1 MFHTHIGDI
10 NWRIF
15 TKSKHLY
22 PKDANEQATINKN
35 LCDYIAYLN
44 RRIDILENELLEVK
58 KKTSGGSSVSTSNND
73 EEIAKKKFETI
84 FDD

>member
-10 NWRIF
+10 NWRNF

-22 PKDANEQATINKN
+22 PKDANEQAAINKN

-44 RRIDILENELLEVK
+44 RRIDILCASHSEALAAGTYYTTVY
-58 KKTSGGSSVSTSNND
+58 SV
-73 EEIAKKKFETI
+73 E
-84 FDD
+84 